1 METTKQLSEAAAQ
14 YLHDT
19 SVGVARM
26 VLVMPSFTRRQI
38 DNSELGADVIP
49 TLQLRTALVR
59 DTVHS
64 GRLRHAVWWWG
75 DQLVAVLGLVCTRLT
90 SDTSL
95 TVGCIAIPSPGPSI
109 TSQPQQHY

>member
-19 SVGVARM
+19 SVGVAAV

-38 DNSELGADVIP
+38 DNSELGAVITDP
-49 TLQLRTALVR
+49 DTAASHRASEGYSV
-59 DTVHS
+59 V
-64 GRLRHAVWWWG
+64 VG

>member
-1 METTKQLSEAAAQ
+1 METTKQLSEAAWQ

-19 SVGVARM
+19 IVGVAAVVI
-26 VLVMPSFTRRQI
+26 VLIMPSFTRRQI

-49 TLQLRTALVR
+49 TLQLRTALYSEGYSV
-59 DTVHS
+59 V
-64 GRLRHAVWWWG
+64 VG